1 MFAASNFSRGFSSF
15 LDFSRWLAAFVVF
28 FGHLRNPLFIGY
40 PDLPTA
46 EQTLAVKIWYFIS
59 GLGSSSVI
67 VFFVLSGFLVGG
79 IGARKLDQGTFDPK
93 NYAIDRIFRLFIVYI
108 PALFLTFVLDYV
120 GNRFLGGTGL
130 WNASSALMGKNFG
143 NLNENLTWPIFLKN
157 LMMLQEFYG
166 PYFGS
171 NKPLWT
177 LSYEFW
183 FYVSFGLFAMFVLE
197 SRTKRI
203 VFVALIVCIMI
214 ALGPHFIAL
223 SGIWLMGVG
232 VSRYRG
238 TKLVKPMLSTAVFVV
253 TCLTMRFGNLESGRS
268 FLDFILIF
276 CNAFA
281 FAWVMISLRNLPLT
295 VFAKFSEVNKTM
307 AGFSY
312 TLYLTHFPLMLFYI
326 AFAASVLNLDQL
338 KQGFLPSSTI
348 GLTLYCTALLFV
360 YGAAFLIARLTEAH
374 TDQLRAYFKSTA
386 KRVRLASG
394 AKA

>member
-28 FGHLRNPLFIGY
+28 FGHLRDPLFVGY

-46 EQTLAVKIWYFIS
+46 EQTLAVKIWYFLS
-59 GLGSSSVI
+59 GLGGSSVI
-67 VFFVLSGFLVGG
+67 VFFLLSGFLVGG

-93 NYAIDRIFRLFIVYI
+93 NYAIDRISRLYIVFI

-120 GNRFLGGTGL
+120 GHRFSRDTDL
-130 WNASSALMGKNFG
+130 WNASSVLMGKNFG
-143 NLNENLTWPIFLKN
+143 NFTENLTWPIFLKN
-157 LMMLQEFYG
+157 LVMLQEFYG
-166 PYFGS
+166 SYFGS
-171 NKPLWT
+171 DKPLWT

-183 FYVSFGLFAMFVLE
+183 FYVSFGLFAMFALE
-197 SRTKRI
+197 NGTKRI
-203 VFVALIVCIMI
+203 VFATLIVCIMI
-214 ALGPHFIAL
+214 ALGPHFVVL
-223 SGIWLMGVG
+223 SGIWLIGVG

-238 TKLVKPMLSTAVFVV
+238 TKLVKPMLSAAVFVV
-253 TCLTMRFGNLESGRS
+253 TCLAERFGNLESGS
-268 FLDFILIF
+268 SVLDYILIF
-276 CNAFA
+276 SNAFA
-281 FAWVMISLRNLPLT
+281 FAWVMISVRNRPLT
-295 VFAKFSEVNKTM
+295 VFAKFSELNKTM

-326 AFAASVLNLDQL
+326 SFVASVLNLHQL

-360 YGAAFLIARLTEAH
+360 LGATFLIARLTEAH
-374 TDQLRAYFKSTA
+374 TDQLRAYFKSAA
-386 KRVRLASG
+386 KRVRLTGG